1 MAKRGYLAVD
11 IGGTKLS
18 VGVVSGSG
26 EILSHGRALTPQVQ
40 VWSTLSE
47 LIASQMAASEV
58 ELVAC
63 GVGCGGPMSPNG
75 DFVSTLHIPEWRE
88 FPLRSS
94 LEKLVQ
100 LPVYIDGDAKAL
112 VQGEV
117 WCGAVAGQTDV
128 VGMVVSTGV
137 GGGIIS
143 GGKVLDGRSG
153 NAGHIGH
160 VIVVPDGRLCA
171 CGSRGCLEAHA
182 SGRSIE
188 AITGKPAAQASQQVV
203 QETGRLVAR
212 ALVSVGATLD
222 VRSAVIAGSV
232 ALGFGAPFFE
242 AVQSELDRS
251 AKIGFIDGFKV
262 CPAGLGPLSPLVG
275 AAAVARNLGCAI

>member
-1 MAKRGYLAVD
+1 MSQRGYLAVD

-18 VGVVSGSG
+18 VGVVSTTG
-26 EILSHGRALTPQVQ
+26 EVLSHGRALTPQVN
-40 VWSTLSE
+40 VWQALQE
-47 LIASQMAASEV
+47 LITDQVTNSSV
-58 ELVAC
+58 DLIAC
-63 GVGCGGPMSPNG
+63 GVGCGGPMAPQG
-75 DFVSTLHIPEWRE
+75 EYVSTLHIPEWRD
-88 FPLRSS
+88 FPLRAK
-94 LEKLVQ
+94 LQELVQ

-128 VGMVVSTGV
+128 IGMVVSTGV

-143 GGKVLDGRSG
+143 QGKVLDGRSG

-171 CGSRGCLEAHA
+171 CGSHGCLEAHA

-188 AITGKPAAQASQQVV
+188 AITGKPAAQASAQVIA
-203 QETGRLVAR
+203 ETGRLVAR
-212 ALVSVGATLD
+212 ALVSVGAAVDL
-222 VRSAVIAGSV
+222 RSAVIAGSV
-232 ALGFGAPFFE
+232 ALGFGKPFFE
-242 AVQSELDRS
+242 SVQSELDRS
-251 AKIGFIDGFKV
+251 AKIGFVQGFSV

-275 AAAVARNLGCAI
+275 AAAVARNLGCET

>member
-26 EILSHGRALTPQVQ
+26 EILSHGRALTPQTQ

-47 LIASQMAASEV
+47 LISSQMAASEV

-75 DFVSTLHIPEWRE
+75 DFVSTLHIPEWRD
-88 FPLRSS
+88 FPLRAS

-100 LPVYIDGDAKAL
+100 MPVYIDGDAKAL

>member
-1 MAKRGYLAVD
+1 MSKRGFLAVD

-18 VGVVSGSG
+18 VGVVSLTG
-26 EILSHGRALTPQVQ
+26 EVLSHGRAMTPQVH
-40 VWSTLSE
+40 VWQALEE
-47 LIASQMAASEV
+47 LIKTQVAESGV
-58 ELVAC
+58 ELISC
-63 GVGCGGPMSPNG
+63 GVGCGGPMSPHG
-75 DFVSTLHIPEWRE
+75 ELVSTLHIPEWRE
-88 FPLRSS
+88 FPLRAKLQS
-94 LEKLVQ
+94 LLQ
-100 LPVYIDGDAKAL
+100 MPVYIDGDAKAL

-128 VGMVVSTGV
+128 IGMVVSTGV

-143 GGKVLDGRSG
+143 RGKVLDGRSG

-188 AITGKPAAQASQQVV
+188 AITGKPSAQASTEMIV
-203 QETGRLVAR
+203 ETGRLVAR
-212 ALVSVGATLD
+212 ALISVGAAVDL
-222 VRSAVIAGSV
+222 RSAVIAGSV
-232 ALGFGAPFFE
+232 ALGFGKPFFE
-242 AVQSELDRS
+242 SVQNELDRS
-251 AKIGFIDGFKV
+251 AKIGFVQGFTV

-275 AAAVARNLGCAI
+275 AAAVARNLGCET

>member
-1 MAKRGYLAVD
+1 MSQRGYLAVD

-18 VGVVSGSG
+18 VGVVSTTG
-26 EILSHGRALTPQVQ
+26 EVLSHGRALTPQVN
-40 VWSTLSE
+40 VWQALQE
-47 LIASQMAASEV
+47 LITDQVTNSNV
-58 ELVAC
+58 DLIAC
-63 GVGCGGPMSPNG
+63 GVGCGGPMAPQG
-75 DFVSTLHIPEWRE
+75 EYVSTLHIPEWRD
-88 FPLRSS
+88 FPLRAK
-94 LEKLVQ
+94 LQELVQ

-128 VGMVVSTGV
+128 IGMVVSTGV

-143 GGKVLDGRSG
+143 QGKVLDGRSG

-171 CGSRGCLEAHA
+171 CGSHGCLEAHA

-188 AITGKPAAQASQQVV
+188 AITGKPAAQASAQIIA
-203 QETGRLVAR
+203 ETGRLVAR
-212 ALVSVGATLD
+212 ALVSVGAAVDL
-222 VRSAVIAGSV
+222 RSAVIAGSV
-232 ALGFGAPFFE
+232 ALGFGKPFFE
-242 AVQSELDRS
+242 SVQSELDRS
-251 AKIGFIDGFKV
+251 AKIGFVQGFSV

-275 AAAVARNLGCAI
+275 AAAVARNLGCEI

>member
-47 LIASQMAASEV
+47 LIVSQMAASEV

-75 DFVSTLHIPEWRE
+75 DFVSTLHIPEWRD

>member
-1 MAKRGYLAVD
+1 MSQRGYLAVD

-18 VGVVSGSG
+18 VGVVSTTG
-26 EILSHGRALTPQVQ
+26 EVLSHGRALTPQVN
-40 VWSTLSE
+40 VWQALQE
-47 LIASQMAASEV
+47 LITDQVTNSNV
-58 ELVAC
+58 DLIAC
-63 GVGCGGPMSPNG
+63 GVGCGGPMAPQG
-75 DFVSTLHIPEWRE
+75 EYVSTLHIPEWRD
-88 FPLRSS
+88 FPLRAK
-94 LEKLVQ
+94 LQELVQ

-128 VGMVVSTGV
+128 IGMVVSTGV

-143 GGKVLDGRSG
+143 QGKVLDGRSG

-171 CGSRGCLEAHA
+171 CGSHGCLEAHA

-188 AITGKPAAQASQQVV
+188 AITGKPAAQASAQVIA
-203 QETGRLVAR
+203 ETGRLVAR
-212 ALVSVGATLD
+212 ALVSVGAAVDL
-222 VRSAVIAGSV
+222 RSAVIAGSV
-232 ALGFGAPFFE
+232 ALGFGKPFFE
-242 AVQSELDRS
+242 SIQSELDRS
-251 AKIGFIDGFKV
+251 AKIGFVQGFSV

-275 AAAVARNLGCAI
+275 AAAVARNLGCET

>member
-1 MAKRGYLAVD
+1 MSQRGYLAVD

-18 VGVVSGSG
+18 VGVVSTTG
-26 EILSHGRALTPQVQ
+26 EVLSHGRALTPQVN
-40 VWSTLSE
+40 VWQALQE
-47 LIASQMAASEV
+47 LITDQVTNSSV
-58 ELVAC
+58 DLIAC
-63 GVGCGGPMSPNG
+63 GVGCGGPMAPQG
-75 DFVSTLHIPEWRE
+75 EYVSTLHIPEWRD
-88 FPLRSS
+88 FPLRAK
-94 LEKLVQ
+94 LQELVQ

-128 VGMVVSTGV
+128 IGMVVSTGV

-143 GGKVLDGRSG
+143 QGKVLDGRSG

-171 CGSRGCLEAHA
+171 CGSHGCLEAHA

-188 AITGKPAAQASQQVV
+188 AITGKPAAQASAQVIA
-203 QETGRLVAR
+203 ETGRLVAR
-212 ALVSVGATLD
+212 ALVSVGAAVDL
-222 VRSAVIAGSV
+222 RSAVIAGSV
-232 ALGFGAPFFE
+232 ALGFGKPFFE
-242 AVQSELDRS
+242 SIQSELDRS
-251 AKIGFIDGFKV
+251 AKIGFVQGFSV

-275 AAAVARNLGCAI
+275 AAAVARNLGCET

>member
-1 MAKRGYLAVD
+1 VAKRGYLAVD

-26 EILSHGRALTPQVQ
+26 EILSHGRALTPQTQ

-75 DFVSTLHIPEWRE
+75 DFVSTLHIPEWRD

-100 LPVYIDGDAKAL
+100 MPVYIDGDAKAL

-160 VIVVPDGRLCA
+160 VIVVPEGRLCA

>member
-1 MAKRGYLAVD
+1 MSQRGYLAVD

-18 VGVVSGSG
+18 VGVVSTTG
-26 EILSHGRALTPQVQ
+26 EVLSHGRALTPQVN
-40 VWSTLSE
+40 VWQALQE
-47 LIASQMAASEV
+47 LITDQVTNSNV
-58 ELVAC
+58 DLIAC
-63 GVGCGGPMSPNG
+63 GVGCGGPMAPQG
-75 DFVSTLHIPEWRE
+75 EYVSTLHIPEWRD
-88 FPLRSS
+88 FPLRAK
-94 LEKLVQ
+94 LQELVQ

-128 VGMVVSTGV
+128 IGMVVSTGV

-143 GGKVLDGRSG
+143 QGKVLDGRSG

-171 CGSRGCLEAHA
+171 CGAHGCLEAHA

-188 AITGKPAAQASQQVV
+188 AITGKPAAQASAQVIA
-203 QETGRLVAR
+203 ETGRLVAR
-212 ALVSVGATLD
+212 ALVSVGAAVDL
-222 VRSAVIAGSV
+222 RSAVIAGSV
-232 ALGFGAPFFE
+232 ALGFGKPFFE
-242 AVQSELDRS
+242 SVQSELDRS
-251 AKIGFIDGFKV
+251 AKIGFVQGFSV

-275 AAAVARNLGCAI
+275 AAAVARNLGCET

>member
-1 MAKRGYLAVD
+1 MSQRGYLAVD

-18 VGVVSGSG
+18 VGVVSTTG
-26 EILSHGRALTPQVQ
+26 EVLSHGRALTPQVN
-40 VWSTLSE
+40 VWQALQE
-47 LIASQMAASEV
+47 LITDQVTNSSV
-58 ELVAC
+58 ELIAC
-63 GVGCGGPMSPNG
+63 GVGCGGPMAPQG
-75 DFVSTLHIPEWRE
+75 EYVSTLHIPEWRD
-88 FPLRSS
+88 FPLRAK
-94 LEKLVQ
+94 LQELVQ

-128 VGMVVSTGV
+128 IGMVVSTGV

-143 GGKVLDGRSG
+143 QGKVLDGRSG

-171 CGSRGCLEAHA
+171 CGSHGCLEAHA

-188 AITGKPAAQASQQVV
+188 AITGKPAAQASAQVIA
-203 QETGRLVAR
+203 ETGRLVAR
-212 ALVSVGATLD
+212 ALVSVGAAVDL
-222 VRSAVIAGSV
+222 RSAVIAGSV
-232 ALGFGAPFFE
+232 ALGFGKPFFE
-242 AVQSELDRS
+242 SVQSELDRS
-251 AKIGFIDGFKV
+251 AKIGFVQGFSV

-275 AAAVARNLGCAI
+275 AAAVARNLGCET

>member
-1 MAKRGYLAVD
+1 VAKRGYLAVD

-26 EILSHGRALTPQVQ
+26 EILSHGRALTPQTQ

-75 DFVSTLHIPEWRE
+75 DFVSTLHIPEWRD

-100 LPVYIDGDAKAL
+100 MPVYIDGDAKAL

-232 ALGFGAPFFE
+232 ALGFGDPFFE

-251 AKIGFIDGFKV
+251 AKIGFIEGFKV